1 MLRIV
6 HERGGHEEVGSE
18 QQVGLD
24 ELCRLAAQEMLAL
37 ALEAERQA
45 YLERHAVAVDASGRR
60 LAVGNGYAR
69 PREITTA
76 AGRIAVQAPRV
87 DDRRDGERYISAL
100 LPPYMRSSPKVT
112 EVLPLLYL
120 RGLSTGDFLPAL
132 SAFFGSEAGL
142 SASTVGR
149 LTEAWQAE
157 HDRWRQR
164 SLSGVDYV
172 YLWADGVHFNVRL
185 EEDRLCCL
193 VLLGVRPDGRK
204 ELVAVQDGYR
214 EDTQSW
220 LDLLR
225 DLRGRGMQAPEL
237 AVGDG
242 ALGFWAALREV
253 FPRTREQRCWVHKTA
268 NVLATLPQ
276 RVQGEAKRALH
287 AVSAAATRA
296 EALDAA
302 RVFSEH
308 FAQWPKATAKVTDD
322 LERLLAFHDFP
333 AEHQVHL
340 RTTNPIESTFATV
353 RLRQRVTKGA
363 GSRSAGL
370 AMAYK
375 LLDAAQQRWRRVN
388 APHLVAVVRAGGVFV
403 DGGLQ
408 ERPVRPD
415 ASDEVTDG
423 RDAA

>member
-1 MLRIV
+1 M
-6 HERGGHEEVGSE
+6 
-18 QQVGLD
+18 
-24 ELCRLAAQEMLAL
+24 AP
-37 ALEAERQA
+37 EAEHQA
-45 YLERHAVAVDASGRR
+45 YIERHAAAIDGEGRR
-60 LAVGNGYAR
+60 LVVGNGCAR

-76 AGRIAVQAPRV
+76 AGRVAVQAPRV
-87 DDRRDGERYISAL
+87 DDRRPGERYISAL
-100 LPPYMRSSPKVT
+100 LPPYMRRSPKVT

-120 RGLSTGDFLPAL
+120 RELSTGDFLPAL

-142 SASTVGR
+142 SASAVGR

-157 HDRWRQR
+157 HERWQGR
-164 SLSGVDYV
+164 SLAGIDYV

-193 VLLGVRPDGRK
+193 VMVGVRPDGRK
-204 ELVAVQDGYR
+204 ELVAVQDGFR

-225 DLRGRGMQAPEL
+225 DLRERGRRDPEL
-237 AVGDG
+237 AIGDG

-268 NVLATLPQ
+268 NVLAALPE

-287 AVSAAATRA
+287 ALSGAATHT

-302 RVFSEH
+302 RSFAEQ

-333 AEHQVHL
+333 AEHHVHL

-363 GSRSAGL
+363 VSRSSGVGDGL
-370 AMAYK
+370 YPPSAMFCMK
-375 LLDAAQQRWRRVN
+375 LRMEVNRSRVSMLTYTVSTSWSSWLRTPMSAIAPSSGSCSATPKAPSKSCSSCCGYTRR
-388 APHLVAVVRAGGVFV
+388 RSSSTTSGRSGG
-403 DGGLQ
+403 
-408 ERPVRPD
+408 
-415 ASDEVTDG
+415 AT
-423 RDAA
+423 

>member
-1 MLRIV
+1 M
-6 HERGGHEEVGSE
+6 
-18 QQVGLD
+18 
-24 ELCRLAAQEMLAL
+24 
-37 ALEAERQA
+37 
-45 YLERHAVAVDASGRR
+45 
-60 LAVGNGYAR
+60 
-69 PREITTA
+69 
-76 AGRIAVQAPRV
+76 
-87 DDRRDGERYISAL
+87 
-100 LPPYMRSSPKVT
+100 
-112 EVLPLLYL
+112 
-120 RGLSTGDFLPAL
+120 
-132 SAFFGSEAGL
+132 
-142 SASTVGR
+142 GR

-157 HDRWRQR
+157 HERWQR
-164 SLSGVDYV
+164 RRLAEVDYV
-172 YLWADGVHFNVRL
+172 YLWADGVHFTVRL

-193 VLLGVRPDGRK
+193 VLVGVRPDGRK

-225 DLRGRGMQAPEL
+225 DLRERGMRDPEL

-268 NVLATLPQ
+268 NVLASLPE
-276 RVQGEAKRALH
+276 RVQGEATRALH
-287 AVSAAATRA
+287 AVSGAATRA
-296 EALDAA
+296 GALDAA
-302 RVFSEH
+302 RTFAGQ
-308 FAQWPKATAKVTDD
+308 FAQWPKATAKVADD

-333 AEHQVHL
+333 SEHHAHL

-403 DGGLQ
+403 DGVLQ
-408 ERPVRPD
+408 ERTVSPD
-415 ASDEVTDG
+415 ASDEARHG
-423 RDAA
+423 RYAA

>member
-1 MLRIV
+1 MR
-6 HERGGHEEVGSE
+6 EASGKRGRGRRSDWTSSAVWPPRRCSGW
-18 QQVGLD
+18 
-24 ELCRLAAQEMLAL
+24 R
-37 ALEAERQA
+37 AERQA
-45 YLERHAVAVDASGRR
+45 YLERHAGAVDGEGRR
-60 LAVGNGYAR
+60 VVVGNGYAR
-69 PREITTA
+69 AREITTA
-76 AGRIAVQAPRV
+76 AGRVAVQAPRV
-87 DDRRDGERYISAL
+87 DDRRPGERYISAL
-100 LPPYMRSSPKVT
+100 LPPYMRRSPKVT

-132 SAFFGSEAGL
+132 SAFFGSGAGL

-157 HDRWRQR
+157 HERWQRR
-164 SLSGVDYV
+164 SLAEVDYV
-172 YLWADGVHFNVRL
+172 YLWADGVHFTVRL

-193 VLLGVRPDGRK
+193 VLVGVRPDGRK

-225 DLRGRGMQAPEL
+225 DLRERGMRDPEL

-268 NVLATLPQ
+268 NVLASLPE
-276 RVQGEAKRALH
+276 RVQGEAARALH
-287 AVSAAATRA
+287 TVSGAATRA
-296 EALDAA
+296 GALDAA
-302 RVFSEH
+302 RAFAGQ
-308 FAQWPKATAKVTDD
+308 FAQWPKATAKVADD

-333 AEHQVHL
+333 SEHHAHL

-403 DGGLQ
+403 DGVLQ
-408 ERPVRPD
+408 ERAVSPD
-415 ASDEVTDG
+415 ASDDARHG
-423 RDAA
+423 RYAA